1 MGAIQIV
8 ALLLTAVAGTAV
20 TLIRQPV
27 RQAAMLSV
35 YGLVLAVLFFA
46 VQAPDVALSAIV
58 VGAVAL
64 PMMILLTLAKVRQ
77 HQ

>member
-1 MGAIQIV
+1 MSAIQIA

-20 TLIRQPV
+20 VLIRQPA
-27 RQAAMLSV
+27 RQAIMLSA
-35 YGLVLAVLFFA
+35 YGLILAVLFFS

-77 HQ
+77 RT

>member
-1 MGAIQIV
+1 MGAVQV
-8 ALLLTAVAGTAV
+8 AALLLTGAAGTLV
-20 TLIRQPV
+20 VLIRQPA
-27 RQAAMLSV
+27 RQAIMVSG
-35 YGLVLAVLFFA
+35 YGLVLAVLFFSM
-46 VQAPDVALSAIV
+46 QAPDVALSAIT